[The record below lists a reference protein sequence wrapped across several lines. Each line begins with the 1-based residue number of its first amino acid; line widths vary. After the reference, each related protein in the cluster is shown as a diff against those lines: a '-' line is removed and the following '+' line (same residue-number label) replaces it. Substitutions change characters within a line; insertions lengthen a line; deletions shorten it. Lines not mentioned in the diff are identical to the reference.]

1 MKNQIKMLAALA
13 DATRLRMYLLLAKN
27 ELCVCEL
34 MMILHMEQ
42 SRISHCLRVLK
53 EAGLVESRRE
63 GKWVI
68 YFENHEVVNSS
79 FLQALKK
86 ETQLPSEY
94 TNKLASCRTGQ
105 VRTAGMSK
113 VLRKARAS
121 K

>member
-1 MKNQIKMLAALA
+1 MKNQVKILGALA
-13 DATRLRMYLLLAKN
+13 DETRFRMYLLLAKN

-42 SRISHCLRVLK
+42 SRISHCLRILK

-63 GKWVI
+63 GKWVV
-68 YFENHEVVNSS
+68 YFENPEVANSS

-105 VRTAGMSK
+105 VRTAGISK
-113 VLRKARAS
+113 TLRKAIA
-121 K
+121 

>member
-1 MKNQIKMLAALA
+1 MKNQVKMFAALA
-13 DATRLRMYLLLAKN
+13 DETRLRMYLLLSKN

-63 GKWVI
+63 GKWVV
-68 YFENHEVVNSS
+68 YFENPEAANKS
-79 FLQALKK
+79 FLRALKK

-94 TNKLASCRTGQ
+94 ANKLASCRTGQ
-105 VRTAGMSK
+105 VRTAGISK
-113 VLRKARAS
+113 TLRKAIA
-121 K
+121 

>member
-1 MKNQIKMLAALA
+1 MKLPIKMLSALA
-13 DATRLRMYLLLAKN
+13 DETRLRMYLLLSKN

-63 GKWVI
+63 GKWIV
-68 YFENHEVVNSS
+68 YFENPDVADNG
-79 FLQALKK
+79 FLKSLKK
-86 ETQLPSEY
+86 ELNLQASDT
-94 TNKLASCRTGQ
+94 TRLATCRTGQ

-113 VLRKARAS
+113 VLRKTRAS
-121 K
+121 